1 VDQKWLKEDKKMKSA
16 TVIIIMFLTLLS
28 FGTEKMRPLESLK
41 IVMTNDSGM
50 PLEDGFYNVT
60 YKIYDK
66 SKDGNLMC
74 EQKST
79 VEAKN
84 GVCVICHE
92 LLREL
97 EKKGYKEVWLSLKIE
112 NYKENTFRTR
122 IFLDP
127 SK

>member
-1 VDQKWLKEDKKMKSA
+1 MKSA
-16 TVIIIMFLTLLS
+16 IIIIMMFLTLFS
-28 FGTEKMRPLESLK
+28 FGAEKMRPLESMK

-60 YKIYDK
+60 FKIYDK
-66 SKDGNLMC
+66 QTGGNLMC